1 MLSFKRNYWS
11 TFTTIFLKMC
21 KLLSELING
30 TVYTTKSQG
39 KAEADRKLS
48 KLSPKANKINVKEEE
63 EGSLKS

>member
-1 MLSFKRNYWS
+1 
-11 TFTTIFLKMC
+11 MC

-48 KLSPKANKINVKEEE
+48 KLSPKAKKINVKEEE
-63 EGSLKS
+63 EGCLKS

>member
-1 MLSFKRNYWS
+1 
-11 TFTTIFLKMC
+11 MC

-30 TVYTTKSQG
+30 TVYTTKS

-48 KLSPKANKINVKEEE
+48 KLSPKAKKINVKEEE